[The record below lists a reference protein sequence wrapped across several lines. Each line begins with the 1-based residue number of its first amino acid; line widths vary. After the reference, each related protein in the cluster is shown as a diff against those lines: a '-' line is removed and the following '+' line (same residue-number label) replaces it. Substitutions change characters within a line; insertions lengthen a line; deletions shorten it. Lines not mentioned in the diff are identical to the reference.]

1 VEAYNKFST
10 KNFTILGV
18 SLDQPNGKQKW
29 LDAIAK
35 DRLTWTHVSD
45 LKFWNNEAAVLYHV
59 QGIPFNFLMDPDGKI
74 IGRNLR
80 GPALDAK
87 LCEVLGCN

>member
-1 VEAYNKFST
+1 
-10 KNFTILGV
+10 
-18 SLDQPNGKQKW
+18 
-29 LDAIAK
+29 
-35 DRLTWTHVSD
+35 
-45 LKFWNNEAAVLYHV
+45 LYHV